1 MESTV
6 RKTKIICSFI
16 ARATNDG
23 PLAESG
29 LSLDFVNSFIGT
41 QPHLWSVAA
50 FIPKWQSSWYKD
62 HVYSL
67 ALYRK
72 HLLIPELG
80 EQRE

>member
-29 LSLDFVNSFIGT
+29 PSLDFVNSFIGT

-50 FIPKWQSSWYKD
+50 SYQNGRVVGIKTMFTLWPFIGN
-62 HVYSL
+62 
-67 ALYRK
+67 
-72 HLLIPELG
+72 IC
-80 EQRE
+80 